1 VNGACTEIHA
11 DTDKAAKEQIA
22 KRPGFEPGRR
32 YRLRILKSVLRAADF
47 HVGLASLDD
56 GCAGRGQLP
65 HALRV
70 DKIAIGPRCRHGV
83 YRDWLGGSCN
93 QRGASLQS
101 RGAPPKAIN
110 HAYFIRLLIIVP
122 APACDAGN
130 LVSSGGKPKRSGM
143 PQRAVGRLH
152 FCNGEAEAAQR
163 GQLMCNMQQRAF

>member
-22 KRPGFEPGRR
+22 KRPGLEPGRR

-70 DKIAIGPRCRHGV
+70 DKIAIGPVVVTVFTETGWVFPATSEAHHDRT
-83 YRDWLGGSCN
+83 
-93 QRGASLQS
+93 A
-101 RGAPPKAIN
+101 APPPKAIR
-110 HAYFIRLLIIVP
+110 HAYFIRLRIIV
-122 APACDAGN
+122 CQLL
-130 LVSSGGKPKRSGM
+130 LVSQAISFRRGENRSAAECRKRQV
-143 PQRAVGRLH
+143 PDCTFATAKQKLH
-152 FCNGEAEAAQR
+152 NADS
-163 GQLMCNMQQRAF
+163 